1 MLAILSLP
9 TFPRQARHHLIY
21 LRMLFFPQPGML
33 SVPFSHSKLL
43 VFCAT
48 LTLKQASKKE
58 SLGITAP
65 ASSSH
70 NLINVVYPET
80 SEHVIC
86 NSHHMMVLY
95 KFPNFLTYFLCWIR
109 ESPCFIYF
117 SISSFH
123 YQTQYQAYGCFSN
136 CSRENEW
143 MNLVRL
149 GKYIHKIK
157 RFNPFQFI
165 STIFCSSNY
174 TSNFI

>member
-1 MLAILSLP
+1 MSFATLLQLCFKLCVSFAIAP
-9 TFPRQARHHLIY
+9 TFHLLSTRYNLGSQYSAFQHFPDKQGIIY
-21 LRMLFFPQPGML
+21 YTSGCFFFPQPGML

-95 KFPNFLTYFLCWIR
+95 KFPNFLIYFLCWIR

-117 SISSFH
+117 PISSFR
-123 YQTQYQAYGCFSN
+123 YQTQYQAYGCFSD
-136 CSRENEW
+136 CSRENE
-143 MNLVRL
+143 
-149 GKYIHKIK
+149 
-157 RFNPFQFI
+157 
-165 STIFCSSNY
+165 
-174 TSNFI
+174 